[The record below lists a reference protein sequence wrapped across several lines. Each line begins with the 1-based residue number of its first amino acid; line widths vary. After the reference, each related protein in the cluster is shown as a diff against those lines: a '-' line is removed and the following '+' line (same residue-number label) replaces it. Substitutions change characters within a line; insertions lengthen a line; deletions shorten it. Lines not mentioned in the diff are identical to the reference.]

1 LKVEYSSGCTTEE
14 ESLRQKRLT
23 RREKEAKIGI
33 PRPSRYGLKVERLRQ
48 ELAAAPKTERPL
60 EEELPPKVEPA
71 ATVPLTA
78 FKSTSGKELR
88 GAGKVIEYYP
98 HRSYGFIAT
107 DEGSVYFST
116 KQLNV
121 APKNGMALSF
131 VASLGREGWKAIEV
145 NVAPN

>member
-1 LKVEYSSGCTTEE
+1 
-14 ESLRQKRLT
+14 LRQKKLT

-33 PRPSRYGLKVERLRQ
+33 PHPSSYGQKVDRWRK
-48 ELAAAPKTERPL
+48 ELAAAPKAETPTEEP
-60 EEELPPKVEPA
+60 PPKVEPP

-145 NVAPN
+145 NVAPT